1 MSADD
6 LFIHAH
12 LPGGFVPAG
21 KLEIV
26 QQGNAT
32 ASTFAYGIKYAK
44 RPHAFGID
52 PVSLSLKQ
60 SGADSGQTLRPYNNL
75 SLFGGVRDAAPDGWG
90 RRVIEAKLK
99 VPPNSLSE
107 AQYLLGAGSNR
118 VGALDVRLAVD
129 SAETAG
135 SASEKNLQYLLDAAE
150 RIENGQPIP
159 SSLESL
165 FEAGSNM
172 GGARPKATVR
182 DQNGLLW
189 LAKFPEK
196 RDTWDVARVEWLT
209 LELARRCGLTVPAV
223 RVQDVGGR
231 PVMLIRRFDRYWSLP
246 GQLPRKDTVIFETLP
261 GPGLEENRLPF
272 ISGLTLIGC
281 DEIESPTKAYV
292 DLAQAIRSHG
302 YPLTI
307 RRDTE
312 ELFGRMIFN
321 IFVSNDDDH
330 LRNHGFMWD
339 PRVKGWQLSPLYD
352 VVPRPGVAFERYLH
366 LNVGQKGK
374 AATLDNAMTAFSAF
388 TPTRPAALDIIRK
401 IWIQLR
407 VWKTTLANLGAEEP
421 FLEAMA
427 PAIRDIDQIASP
439 ELQKE
444 VRRE

>member
-1 MSADD
+1 MSTDD

-21 KLEIV
+21 KLQIV

-44 RPHAFGID
+44 RPHAFEID

-60 SGADSGQTLRPYNNL
+60 PGANSGQTLRPYNKL

-99 VPPNSLSE
+99 APPNSLSE
-107 AQYLLGAGSNR
+107 AQYLLGAGNNR

-135 SASEKNLQYLLDAAE
+135 SASEQDLQYLLDAAE
-150 RIENGQPIP
+150 RIENGLPIP
-159 SSLESL
+159 TSLESL
-165 FEAGSNM
+165 FEAGPSM

-182 DQNGLLW
+182 DQSGLLW

-196 RDTWDVARVEWLT
+196 RDTWNVARVESLT

-223 RVQDVGGR
+223 RVQDICGR
-231 PVMLIRRFDRYWSLP
+231 PVMLIRRFDRYWSMP
-246 GQLPRKDTVIFETLP
+246 GQPLQQDAVLFETLP
-261 GPGLEENRLPF
+261 DPGLEENRLPF

-281 DEIESPTKAYV
+281 DETESPTKAYA

-302 YPLTI
+302 YPPAI

-312 ELFGRMIFN
+312 ELFGRMVFN

-339 PRVKGWQLSPLYD
+339 PRVGGWQLSPLYD
-352 VVPRPGVAFERYLH
+352 VVPRPGVAFQRYLH

-374 AATLDNAMTAFSAF
+374 TATLDNAMTVFSAF
-388 TPTRPAALDIIRK
+388 TPTRPAALGIIRK
-401 IWIQLR
+401 IWLQLR
-407 VWKTTLANLGAEEP
+407 IWKTTLANLGAEES

-427 PAIRDIDQIASP
+427 PAIRDLDHIAST

-444 VRRE
+444 IRK